1 MRTKTEEAKKERS
14 PKNEYAPMIDADSS
28 ATDKKKT
35 IAALISK
42 LNSDA
47 KYTVIAPADE
57 VVNPYFLRR
66 PSGIMQ
72 LDIDTGGGLPAGG
85 VSMLTGPDNSGKSFL
100 LYKYCAQHQ
109 RLYGAQSA
117 IAFAPVEGAPD
128 YFFMRKCGFMIAI
141 PDAMIEERNK
151 QRKLQGRPSYTK
163 EERAGLK
170 HQIGTVAILGAQNG
184 EDLLDAVHE
193 TVRRNVFGI
202 VGIDSLTAIQP
213 QEIAKQESLHDG
225 GRRASHATLAT
236 NFFQRLYPFLIGMW
250 GRNDTTIICT
260 QQVRANAAKANALP
274 HIQKY
279 MRDWAPAGAYATRH
293 GKMIDLLVWDGGKIR
308 KGKTQSEAG
317 EIVGKYMTWETEK
330 GKAGTHDNI
339 RGEVPFI
346 YETLTND
353 LEGVVTTGIRY
364 KAIVEDDGYL
374 SLVRAQTGELFDGW
388 KKLAGPQRFIE
399 KMRENIEAELFVR
412 QEILMHAEIECAYR

>member
-1 MRTKTEEAKKERS
+1 MRTKAEEAKKEKS
-14 PKNEYAPMIDADSS
+14 PKNEYQPMIDDDSS
-28 ATDKKKT
+28 ATDRKKA
-35 IAALISK
+35 IASLMSK
-42 LNSDA
+42 INSDA

-109 RLYGAQSA
+109 RLYGSQAA
-117 IAFAPVEGAPD
+117 IALAPVEGAPD

-141 PDAMIEERNK
+141 PDMMIEERNK
-151 QRKLQGRPSYTK
+151 QRKLQGRPPYTK
-163 EERAGLK
+163 EERAELK
-170 HQIGTVAILGAQNG
+170 RQTGTVAILGAQNG

-202 VGIDSLTAIQP
+202 IGIDSITAIQP
-213 QEIAKQESLHDG
+213 QEIAKQDTLHDG

-279 MRDWAPAGAYATRH
+279 LRDWAPAGSYAARH
-293 GKMIDLLVWDGGKIR
+293 GKMIDLLVWEGAKIR
-308 KGKTQSEAG
+308 SGKTSDAG
-317 EIVGKYMTWETEK
+317 EIIGKYMTWETEK

-339 RGEVPFI
+339 RGDTAFY

-353 LEGVVTTGIRY
+353 LDDVVTTGIRY
-364 KAIVEDDGYL
+364 RAIVEDNGYL
-374 SLVRAQTGELFDGW
+374 SLVRAQTGEIFDGW
-388 KKLAGPQRFIE
+388 SKLAGPQRFVD
-399 KMRENIEAELFVR
+399 KMRESLEAEIFVR
-412 QEILMHAEIECAYR
+412 QEILLHAELECAYR